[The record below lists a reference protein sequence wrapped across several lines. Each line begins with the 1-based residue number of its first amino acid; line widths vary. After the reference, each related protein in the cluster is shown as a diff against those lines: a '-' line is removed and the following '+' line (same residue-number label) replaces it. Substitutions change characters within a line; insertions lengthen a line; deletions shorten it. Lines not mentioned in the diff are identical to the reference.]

1 MTEFRA
7 EHVGSLL
14 RPPELLSA
22 RSLHRAGRLTVAE
35 LREIED
41 RAVLAALDLQR
52 EAGLLIFTDG
62 EFRRENFMANLET
75 LGGLVPV
82 ARETSFQ
89 PAWHRDG
96 AGDEAGDARELR
108 GPADAEPPPEETDL
122 PAVAVGGRLYR
133 KLAQSVLEAGFL
145 IKHAPGQF
153 KIALASPSMGAQL
166 WGPGV
171 TDQVYDSRADMLDD
185 FVRLQVQEVRAL
197 VDAGATWI
205 QLDSLAYMP
214 YIDERQRADSV
225 ARGVNLDARLDH
237 LIQIDNALVR
247 AAKDRDPGV
256 VVAMHFCRGNNRSA
270 WMASGGYE
278 PIAER
283 VFGEVEV
290 DRLLLE
296 FDTER
301 AGGFAPLR
309 FVPSGRTVVLG
320 LVSSKTPALESPL
333 ELGRRIDEAARY
345 LPLDQ
350 LALSPQCGFASTA
363 RGNLLSVD
371 DQRRK
376 LELVADTAAAV
387 WG

>member
-1 MTEFRA
+1 VTEFRA

-22 RSLHRAGRLTVAE
+22 RSLHRAGRLTAAR
-35 LREIED
+35 LRQVED

-52 EAGLLIFTDG
+52 EAGMLVFTDG

-82 ARETSFQ
+82 DRETSFQ
-89 PAWHRDG
+89 PAWHRGG
-96 AGDEAGDARELR
+96 AGGGAAPGPGA
-108 GPADAEPPPEETDL
+108 PADPEPPPEETDL
-122 PAVAVGGRLYR
+122 PAVAVGERLYR
-133 KLAQSVLEAGFL
+133 KVAQSVLEAGFL

-153 KIALASPSMGAQL
+153 KVALASPSMGAQL
-166 WGPGV
+166 WSPGV
-171 TDQVYDSRADMLDD
+171 TDKVYGSRADMLDD

-214 YIDERQRADSV
+214 YIDERQRAESA
-225 ARGVNLDARLDH
+225 ARGVNVDARLDH

-247 AAKDRDPGV
+247 AAKDRNPGV
-256 VVAMHFCRGNNRSA
+256 VVGMHFCRGNNRSA

-278 PIAER
+278 PVAER
-283 VFGEVEV
+283 LFAEVEV

-309 FVPSGRTVVLG
+309 FVPPGRTVVLG
-320 LVSSKTPALESPL
+320 LVSSKTPALESPR
-333 ELGRRIDEAARY
+333 ELARRIDEAAGH

-376 LELVADTAAAV
+376 LELVARTAAAV